1 MYMYIRVANFFVI
14 LLCLGVSGG
23 VTMEDHTIQEV
34 KKKKRSLK
42 RYRSNVACI
51 DRLEVKL
58 TLLDERIKSV
68 KSPSYS
74 GMPRGGTP
82 ISLEELLSDKID
94 LEKRIK
100 RLKDKGKKIKDPIL
114 EEIDSL
120 EDPRYCEVLEA
131 FCIECKSI
139 SEIAEDMGYTDRH
152 VYDLY
157 REAIEELTV
166 KAQ

>member
-1 MYMYIRVANFFVI
+1 MVNQ
-14 LLCLGVSGG
+14 
-23 VTMEDHTIQEV
+23 DIQEI

-42 RYRSNVACI
+42 RYKINLACI
-51 DRLEVKL
+51 GRLEEKL

-68 KSPSYS
+68 KSPNYS

-82 ISLEELLSDKID
+82 VTLEELLSDKLD

-100 RLKDKGKKIKDPIL
+100 RLKDKGKKLKDQIL

-131 FCIECKSI
+131 YFIECKTI
-139 SEIAEDMGYTDRH
+139 NEIAEDMGYTEVH
-152 VYDLY
+152 IYNLY
-157 REAIEELTV
+157 REAVTELTFSETL
-166 KAQ
+166 